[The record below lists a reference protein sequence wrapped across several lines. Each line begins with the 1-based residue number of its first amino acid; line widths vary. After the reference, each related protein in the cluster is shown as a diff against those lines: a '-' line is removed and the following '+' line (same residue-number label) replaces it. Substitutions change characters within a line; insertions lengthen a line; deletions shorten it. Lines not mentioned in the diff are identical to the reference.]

1 MENQTI
7 LVVDFGGQYTEL
19 IARSIRRMRVYSVVE
34 SYNITKE
41 RLDEISPI
49 GIIFTGGPH
58 SVYAPNSPCCI
69 PEIFTLGVPILG
81 ICYGMQYISYH
92 FGGQVVNGS
101 VREFGKTKVNLG
113 SSPIF
118 ESLANEEIMLMS
130 HNDHVAVVPNG
141 FKTIATT
148 AHCACA
154 GIANEERKIYGVQFH
169 PEVDS
174 SQNGAKIIENF
185 VLNIC
190 QAKQDYRLG
199 DYINNQIN
207 AIREQVGD
215 KKVLLALS
223 GGVDSAVTAGLI
235 SKAVPNQ
242 LLCVYVDNGLM
253 RKNETENVR
262 EMFSNLPLKLEIVNA
277 GDRFLNKIKGVV
289 DPEQKRKL
297 IGEEFVNVFA
307 EVASNHEGYSFLAQG
322 TIYPDVIESGARNSA
337 IIKSHHNVGGLPQN
351 MPFEGLI
358 EPLRWLFKDEV
369 RQIGKELGLPDCI
382 IERRSFPGT
391 GFAIRTMGEVTKEK
405 LDILRS
411 TDAIMHEE
419 MCLANTTADQYFTVL
434 TDTKSVGVIGD
445 HRNYGYVVALRA
457 VNTSDYMTAEFAHIP
472 YEVLGKISSR
482 IVNEVKGISRVC
494 YDVTG
499 KPPATIEWE

>member
-19 IARSIRRMRVYSVVE
+19 ITRSIRRMQVYSVVE

-41 RLDEISPI
+41 RLEEISPI

-81 ICYGMQYISYH
+81 ICYGMQYISHH
-92 FGGQVVNGS
+92 FGGKVIGGS
-101 VREFGKTKVNLG
+101 VREFGKTKVNIG

-118 ESLANEEIMLMS
+118 EGLSSEEIMLMS
-130 HNDHVAVVPNG
+130 HNDHVSVVPDG
-141 FKTIATT
+141 FSIIATT
-148 AHCACA
+148 QSCACA
-154 GIANEERKIYGVQFH
+154 SIANEQKKIYGVQFH

-174 SQNGAKIIENF
+174 SLNGAKIIENF

-190 QAKQDYRLG
+190 GAKQDYRLD
-199 DYINNQIN
+199 DYINNQIET
-207 AIREQVGD
+207 IRKQVGD

-223 GGVDSAVTAGLI
+223 GGVDSSVVAALI

-242 LLCVYVDNGLM
+242 LLCVYVDTGLM
-253 RKNETENVR
+253 RRGETEYIKDT
-262 EMFSNLPLKLEIVNA
+262 FSSLPLKLEIVDA
-277 GDRFLNKIKGVV
+277 SDRFLSKLKGVT

-297 IGEEFVNVFA
+297 IGEEYVNIFA
-307 EVASNHEGYSFLAQG
+307 EIATKNDSYSFLAQG
-322 TIYPDVIESGARNSA
+322 TIYPDVIESGSRNSA
-337 IIKSHHNVGGLPQN
+337 VIKSHHNVGGLPKN

-369 RQIGKELGLPDCI
+369 RQIGRELGLPDSI
-382 IERRSFPGT
+382 VERRPFPGT

-419 MCLANTTADQYFTVL
+419 MRLANTTADQYFTVL
-434 TDTKSVGVIGD
+434 TDTMSVGVIGD